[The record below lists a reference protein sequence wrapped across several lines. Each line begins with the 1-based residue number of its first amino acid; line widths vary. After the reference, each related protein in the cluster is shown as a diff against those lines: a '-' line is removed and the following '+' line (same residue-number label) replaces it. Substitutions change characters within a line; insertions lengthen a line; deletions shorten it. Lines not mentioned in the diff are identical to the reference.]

1 MSVYKRGNVWW
12 YKFTWNGKPLREST
26 KQSNKRIA
34 EQIEAAHK
42 TSLAKGEVGLRDA
55 KESPTL
61 REFAEGRFMDHIR
74 SHFAEKPKTVSYY
87 ADGPRA
93 IEAFPELGN
102 LRLDE
107 IRAEDVHKFVQYLKG
122 FDFEVST
129 INRRLQA
136 LRRIFKL
143 AEEWE
148 ATSRA
153 LPKVRLLPGEKRRE
167 RVLSYEEEEAYL
179 KAAQEI
185 GTAILQ
191 AHAEA
196 LKGIR
201 ATQRGQ
207 TPIVPKDPHA
217 LLHLGL
223 VLCDCGLRPEE
234 AYRLRWEEY
243 RDGALHIRHGKT
255 ASARR
260 VIPVTA
266 RTRAALEMRR
276 TQFAADGWI
285 FPAPTQSGHVDQSSL
300 KRQHARACA
309 LAGIDKFVPYT
320 FRHTRLTR
328 WAEVMDPYTLAHVA
342 GHSDFAT
349 TKRYVHPREETIRDA
364 MRKAEEVQGRHKS
377 GHSAEF
383 GSRAGNSG
391 EPTIN

>member
-1 MSVYKRGNVWW
+1 MAVYKRGDVWW
-12 YKFTWNGKPLREST
+12 YRFVWNGVEVRQST
-26 KQSNKRIA
+26 KQGNKRIG
-34 EQIEAAHK
+34 EQIEAARK

-55 KESPTL
+55 KVSPML
-61 REFAEGRFMDHIR
+61 REFADGRFMDHIR
-74 SHFAEKPKTVSYY
+74 SHFAAKPKTVSYY
-87 ADGPRA
+87 ADGPKA
-93 IEAFPELGN
+93 IKGFPELGN

-107 IRAEDVHKFVQYLKG
+107 IRAEDIHKFVQHLKT
-122 FDFEVST
+122 FDFEIST
-129 INRRLQA
+129 VNRRLQA

-148 ATSRA
+148 ATTRA

-167 RVLSYEEEEAYL
+167 RVLSYQEESAYL
-179 KAAQEI
+179 KAAQEV
-185 GTAILQ
+185 GDATLEGYR
-191 AHAEA
+191 EA
-196 LKGIR
+196 LRGVR

-207 TPIVPKDPHA
+207 EPITPKDPYA

-260 VIPVTA
+260 VIPVTE

-276 TQFAADGWI
+276 AQFAGGDWI
-285 FPAPTQSGHVDQSSL
+285 FPALTKLGPVGQSTL
-300 KRQHARACA
+300 KKQHARACA
-309 LAGIDKFVPYT
+309 LASVEKFVPYT

-328 WAEVMDPYTLAHVA
+328 WAEVMDPYTLAHLA

-349 TKRYVHPREETIRDA
+349 TKRYVHPREETIREA
-364 MRKAEEVQGRHKS
+364 MRKAEEVQTQHKFRHS
-377 GHSAEF
+377 DQAGSF
-383 GSRAGNSG
+383 GGKG
-391 EPTIN
+391 PGPVIN